1 MEMNTTQYAKA
12 KAKKEKQPPE
22 PKRCICG
29 DCDGWP
35 SFGGMCAFHAA
46 AQDQYVR
53 GAMTIVLRN
62 HPIYHTLLN
71 YARLCTHY
79 DPPKNSDEWK
89 VIFGCAQL
97 LDRVK
102 LLPEG
107 VDLTDKKM
115 FKEFIDGM
123 HRRNVG
129 GVCFD
134 ATWIGMA
141 LETFLVDRV
150 MVEAHKVLEATANI
164 DSLLSSAD
172 KTEMDKRSKFRKSD
186 FTEFAKLPM
195 FNPKQE
201 AA

>member
-12 KAKKEKQPPE
+12 KAEKKPIE
-22 PKRCICG
+22 PARCCCG
-29 DCDGWP
+29 DCQGLP
-35 SFGGMCAFHAA
+35 VFNKMCVFHSV

-62 HPIYHTLLN
+62 HLIYRTLLN

-107 VDLTDKKM
+107 VDRTDKKM

-150 MVEAHKVLEATANI
+150 MAEAHRVLESTKNI
-164 DSLLSSAD
+164 DSLLSSDD
-172 KTEMDKRSKFRKSD
+172 KDEMEKRSKFRKSD

-201 AA
+201 AK

>member
-12 KAKKEKQPPE
+12 KTEKAKE
-22 PKRCICG
+22 PARCCCG
-29 DCDGWP
+29 DCQGLP
-35 SFGGMCAFHAA
+35 VFNQMCVFHSV
-46 AQDQYVR
+46 AQDQYIR

-71 YARLCTHY
+71 YARLCTQY

-150 MVEAHKVLEATANI
+150 MAEAHRVLESTKNI

-172 KTEMDKRSKFRKSD
+172 KDEMEKRSKFRKSD

-201 AA
+201 AK

>member
-1 MEMNTTQYAKA
+1 MEMNTQYAKA
-12 KAKKEKQPPE
+12 KAKSKTENQKP
-22 PKRCICG
+22 RICCCG
-29 DCDGWP
+29 DCQGLP
-35 SFGGMCAFHAA
+35 VVNGMCVFHYTVS
-46 AQDQYVR
+46 DPYMR
-53 GAMTIVLRN
+53 GAVTTVLRN

-150 MVEAHKVLEATANI
+150 MAEAHRVLESTKNI

-172 KTEMDKRSKFRKSD
+172 KDEMEKRSKFRKSD

-201 AA
+201 AK

>member
-1 MEMNTTQYAKA
+1 MQMTTQYAKA
-12 KAKKEKQPPE
+12 KAQGKPKEPP
-22 PKRCICG
+22 KCSCW
-29 DCDGWP
+29 DCQGVP
-35 SFGGMCAFHAA
+35 VFNKMCAFHAA
-46 AQDQYVR
+46 APDQYVR
-53 GAMTIVLRN
+53 GAVSIVLRN

-97 LDRVK
+97 LERVK

-107 VDLTDKKM
+107 VDLSDKKL

-129 GVCFD
+129 GIHFD

-141 LETFLVDRV
+141 LETYLVDRV
-150 MVEAHKVLEATANI
+150 LAEAHRVLESTKNI
-164 DSLLSSAD
+164 ESLLSSAD
-172 KTEMDKRSKFRKSD
+172 KAEMDKRSKYRKED
-186 FTEFAKLPM
+186 FVEFGKLPM
-195 FNPKQE
+195 FNPKPE
-201 AA
+201 AV

>member
-1 MEMNTTQYAKA
+1 MEMNTQYARA
-12 KAKKEKQPPE
+12 KAQQET
-22 PKRCICG
+22 PKREPPKCVCG
-29 DCDGWP
+29 DCQGLP
-35 SFGGMCAFHAA
+35 VFNKMCAFHAA
-46 AQDQYVR
+46 APDQYVR
-53 GAMTIVLRN
+53 GAVSIVLRN
-62 HPIYHTLLN
+62 LPIYHTLLN

-150 MVEAHKVLEATANI
+150 MAEAHRVLESTKNI

-172 KTEMDKRSKFRKSD
+172 KDEMEKRSKFRKSD

-201 AA
+201 AK

>member
-62 HPIYHTLLN
+62 HPIYHKLLD
-71 YARLCTHY
+71 YARICTQY

-89 VIFGCAQL
+89 VVRGCAEL
-97 LDRVK
+97 LERVK

-107 VDLTDKKM
+107 VNMADKKQ
-115 FKEFIDGM
+115 FRDCVDGIHM
-123 HRRNVG
+123 LRIN
-129 GVCFD
+129 GVRFD
-134 ATWIGMA
+134 ATYIGMA

-150 MVEAHKVLEATANI
+150 LAEAHRVLESTKNI
-164 DSLLSSAD
+164 DSLLSTAD
-172 KTEMDKRSKFRKSD
+172 KTEMEKRTKYRKAD
-186 FTEFAKLPM
+186 FVEFGKLPM
-195 FNPKQE
+195 FNPKPE

>member
-1 MEMNTTQYAKA
+1 MEMSTQYAKA
-12 KAKKEKQPPE
+12 KAKSKTENQKP
-22 PKRCICG
+22 RICCCG
-29 DCDGWP
+29 DCQGLP
-35 SFGGMCAFHAA
+35 VVNGMCVFHYTVS
-46 AQDQYVR
+46 DPYMR
-53 GAMTIVLRN
+53 GAVTTVLRN
-62 HPIYHTLLN
+62 HPIYHKLLN

-134 ATWIGMA
+134 ATWIGIA

-150 MVEAHKVLEATANI
+150 MAEAHRVLESTKNI

-172 KTEMDKRSKFRKSD
+172 KNEAEKHTKYRKAD
-186 FTEFAKLPM
+186 FVEFGKLPM
-195 FNPKQE
+195 FNPE
-201 AA
+201 VA

>member
-12 KAKKEKQPPE
+12 KAEKKPIE
-22 PKRCICG
+22 PARCCCG
-29 DCDGWP
+29 DCQGVP
-35 SFGGMCAFHAA
+35 VFNKMCAFHAA
-46 AQDQYVR
+46 APDQYVR
-53 GAMTIVLRN
+53 GAVSIVLRN

-107 VDLTDKKM
+107 VDLADKKM

-129 GVCFD
+129 SVCFD

-150 MVEAHKVLEATANI
+150 MAEAHRVLESTKNI

-172 KTEMDKRSKFRKSD
+172 KTEMDKRSKYRKED
-186 FTEFAKLPM
+186 FVEFGKLPM
-195 FNPKQE
+195 FNPKPE

>member
-1 MEMNTTQYAKA
+1 MEMTTQYAKA
-12 KAKKEKQPPE
+12 KAEQKKPKEPP
-22 PKRCICG
+22 KCSCG
-29 DCDGWP
+29 DCQGFP
-35 SFGGMCAFHAA
+35 VFNKMCAFHAA
-46 AQDQYVR
+46 APDQYVR
-53 GAMTIVLRN
+53 GAVSIVLRN

-97 LDRVK
+97 LERVK

-107 VDLTDKKM
+107 VELSDKKL

-129 GVCFD
+129 GIHFD

-141 LETFLVDRV
+141 LETFLIDRV
-150 MVEAHKVLEATANI
+150 MAEAHRVLESTKNI
-164 DSLLSSAD
+164 ESLLSSAD
-172 KTEMDKRSKFRKSD
+172 KAEMDKRSKYRKED
-186 FTEFAKLPM
+186 FVEFGKLPM
-195 FNPKQE
+195 FNPKPE

>member
-1 MEMNTTQYAKA
+1 MELNTQFARAKA
-12 KAKKEKQPPE
+12 EQKKPKEPP
-22 PKRCICG
+22 KCSCD
-29 DCDGWP
+29 DCQGLP
-35 SFGGMCAFHAA
+35 VFNKMCAFHSVAP
-46 AQDQYVR
+46 DQYVR
-53 GAMTIVLRN
+53 GAVSIVLRN

-79 DPPKNSDEWK
+79 DPPKNADEWK

-97 LDRVK
+97 LERVK

-107 VDLTDKKM
+107 VDLSDKKL

-129 GVCFD
+129 GIHFD

-141 LETFLVDRV
+141 LETYLVDRV
-150 MVEAHKVLEATANI
+150 LAEAHRVLESTKNI
-164 DSLLSSAD
+164 ESLLSSAD
-172 KTEMDKRSKFRKSD
+172 KAEMDKRSKYRKED
-186 FTEFAKLPM
+186 FVEFGKLPM
-195 FNPKQE
+195 FNPKTE

>member
-1 MEMNTTQYAKA
+1 MEMNTQYARA
-12 KAKKEKQPPE
+12 KAQQEKPNREPP
-22 PKRCICG
+22 KCVCG
-29 DCDGWP
+29 DCQGLP
-35 SFGGMCAFHAA
+35 VFNKMCAFHSV

-79 DPPKNSDEWK
+79 DPPKNADEWK

-150 MVEAHKVLEATANI
+150 LAEAHRVLESTKNI

-172 KTEMDKRSKFRKSD
+172 KTEMEKRSKFRKSD

-195 FNPKQE
+195 FNPE
-201 AA
+201 VA